1 MRASPLPKSP
11 SHLLHVVPIMLRFLC
26 HLAGA
31 SRPWHTVSVTSN
43 LSHAR
48 LPETHVHRI
57 KNDRLHPSLSGL
69 ARITEDRIEHW
80 QKKRFGLAR
89 ARTGSKNNRR
99 TRVLLAFC
107 FGSDQLLLMLIELPI
122 RRKDPRAI

>member
-48 LPETHVHRI
+48 LPETHVAPI
-57 KNDRLHPSLSGL
+57 SS
-69 ARITEDRIEHW
+69 RIESATCSP
-80 QKKRFGLAR
+80 FLR
-89 ARTGSKNNRR
+89 AWWHPLDLRWKDNEMRKGFTRKPKVDEPATPGKN
-99 TRVLLAFC
+99 
-107 FGSDQLLLMLIELPI
+107 
-122 RRKDPRAI
+122 